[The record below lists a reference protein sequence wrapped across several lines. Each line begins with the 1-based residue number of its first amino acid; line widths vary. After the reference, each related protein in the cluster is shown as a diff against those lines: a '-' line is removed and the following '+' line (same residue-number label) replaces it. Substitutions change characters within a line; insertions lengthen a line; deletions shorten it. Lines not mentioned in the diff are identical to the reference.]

1 MLGASVGKTVPI
13 GLAALVL
20 ACIFVAH
27 TGRRE
32 LGPADPIA
40 ADGSMTAGRAA
51 TIYDTNPLL
60 REKAAANSDN
70 PADFEPLIRTEHP
83 FIESDRSRFKPL
95 LGRLD
100 WSLCQE
106 RYRRDLMWT
115 VRDYYLER
123 GRLLGEFSHRGPR
136 AKAAMEREWS
146 TPGDLDIDNYVRHLI
161 QYGILHKSDFPLRP
175 NAEFNRVFAD
185 TQELGAGCTAANR

>member
-1 MLGASVGKTVPI
+1 MLGASAGKAMPI
-13 GLAALVL
+13 GLAALVF

-27 TGRRE
+27 NSRRE
-32 LGPADPIA
+32 LGPNDPIA

-60 REKAAANSDN
+60 REKAAANSDD
-70 PADFEPLIRTEHP
+70 PADFEPLIKTEHP
-83 FIESDRSRFKPL
+83 FIESDRARFKRL
-95 LGRLD
+95 LGHLD
-100 WSLCQE
+100 WSLCQD
-106 RYRRDLMWT
+106 RNRRDLMWA

-146 TPGDLDIDNYVRHLI
+146 TPADLDIDDYVRHLI
-161 QYGILHKSDFPLRP
+161 QYGILHKSDFPVRT
-175 NAEFNRVFAD
+175 NAEFNRLFAD
-185 TQELGAGCTAANR
+185 TQELGSGCNSANR